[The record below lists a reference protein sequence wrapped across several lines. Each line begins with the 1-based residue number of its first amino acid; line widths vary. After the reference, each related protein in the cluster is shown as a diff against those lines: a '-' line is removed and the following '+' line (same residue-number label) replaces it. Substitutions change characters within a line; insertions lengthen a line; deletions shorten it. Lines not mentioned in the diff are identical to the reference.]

1 MEILYIE
8 REGERERERK
18 RKRGREREREREKER
33 ERDREKR
40 RKEEKGKKDELT
52 IFSFEVSEI
61 FPHLIFFFYTILIL
75 IFTFLVQ
82 CRIQF
87 RFLGRIHPVSQEN
100 QDLGGK
106 NPDPRQLFYL

>member
-1 MEILYIE
+1 MERDGL
-8 REGERERERK
+8 RETERERERK
-18 RKRGREREREREKER
+18 KEKKEKRKGKER
-33 ERDREKR
+33 RISNF
-40 RKEEKGKKDELT
+40 L
-52 IFSFEVSEI
+52 ILSFRICSPFNV
-61 FPHLIFFFYTILIL
+61 LFYTILIL